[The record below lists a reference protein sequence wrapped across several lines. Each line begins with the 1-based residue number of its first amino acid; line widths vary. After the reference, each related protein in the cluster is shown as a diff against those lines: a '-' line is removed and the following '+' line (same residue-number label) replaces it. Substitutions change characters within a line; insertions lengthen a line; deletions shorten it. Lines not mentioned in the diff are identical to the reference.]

1 MAMPKESTSIR
12 HSASRIAS
20 REREAMSL
28 EHVPLI
34 KYIVNRIAA
43 RLPSHVDREDLLQ
56 AGIIG
61 LMDAIEKFEPQR
73 GIKFKT
79 YAELRI
85 RGAVLDSLREIDWVP
100 RNLRKKS
107 RDIQRAYAD
116 LEQELG
122 RPATDQEVAN
132 RICIDLDEFQKLL
145 DQLKSINIGTFNP
158 RISIGP
164 DGEEIET
171 IQFIIEADEE
181 ESPAALLERREL
193 RMILGGAIDDLPSNE
208 KLVVSLYYFDELTM
222 KEIALVL
229 EVNESRISQLH
240 TKAMLRLRGKLQSLL
255 NGKS

>member
-20 REREAMSL
+20 REREAMIL

-107 RDIQRAYAD
+107 RDIQRAY
-116 LEQELG
+116 
-122 RPATDQEVAN
+122 PIWN
-132 RICIDLDEFQKLL
+132 R
-145 DQLKSINIGTFNP
+145 N
-158 RISIGP
+158 
-164 DGEEIET
+164 
-171 IQFIIEADEE
+171 
-181 ESPAALLERREL
+181 
-193 RMILGGAIDDLPSNE
+193 
-208 KLVVSLYYFDELTM
+208 
-222 KEIALVL
+222 
-229 EVNESRISQLH
+229 
-240 TKAMLRLRGKLQSLL
+240 
-255 NGKS
+255 